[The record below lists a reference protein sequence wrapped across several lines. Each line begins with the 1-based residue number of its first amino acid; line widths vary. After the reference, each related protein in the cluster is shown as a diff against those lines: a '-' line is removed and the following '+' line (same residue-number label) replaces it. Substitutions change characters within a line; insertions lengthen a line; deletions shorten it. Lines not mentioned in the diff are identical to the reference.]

1 MLVTLISQ
9 RVQWRKSRWGG
20 GRPPPSRRLCL
31 PTRKSEFP
39 PLNEL
44 FKDSHLAKTL
54 LTFIITTF
62 IGELSS
68 ISGSESDSAEEI
80 LTTGNPESIPLMT
93 LSLLPD
99 ERKIHTEVDRSN
111 PKVYFVN
118 ESGIHMCLF
127 REVVYGT
134 KVIDAAL

>member
-1 MLVTLISQ
+1 
-9 RVQWRKSRWGG
+9 
-20 GRPPPSRRLCL
+20 
-31 PTRKSEFP
+31 
-39 PLNEL
+39 
-44 FKDSHLAKTL
+44 
-54 LTFIITTF
+54 
-62 IGELSS
+62 
-68 ISGSESDSAEEI
+68 
-80 LTTGNPESIPLMT
+80 MT